1 MRGLYTPVTQIRR
14 QVFTEIARMA
24 YEGGDY
30 SRIENIPFKII
41 PGEIARYR
49 ESVFKERAIVGE
61 RLRFAMG
68 LSLRD
73 VGQPAPISVGI
84 EESAKAEKYYEP
96 PLISVIPFA
105 CDACP
110 EKSFV
115 VSDNCRGCL
124 AHPCTGVCPV
134 KAVSIIN
141 GKSFIDQKKCIKC
154 GRCKDACPYDAIAT
168 KALRHKG

>member
-1 MRGLYTPVTQIRR
+1 
-14 QVFTEIARMA
+14 MA

-96 PLISVIPFA
+96 PLSVSFHSHVTPVRKNPSWLAITAEDVLPIPVPVFVLSRQFPSSMA
-105 CDACP
+105 SRSSTRKNVSSVEDARMP
-110 EKSFV
+110 AHMMPSPKR
-115 VSDNCRGCL
+115 SDHARK
-124 AHPCTGVCPV
+124 PV
-134 KAVSIIN
+134 
-141 GKSFIDQKKCIKC
+141 G
-154 GRCKDACPYDAIAT
+154 
-168 KALRHKG
+168 